1 MFRYKGRSER
11 VSRGFRGG
19 FEGVQLGL
27 PLLTLSQPSAN
38 PQATPR
44 QPPMKYE
51 QMMVKKMGEK
61 RQIGK

>member
-38 PQATPR
+38 PQATP
-44 QPPMKYE
+44 YE
-51 QMMVKKMGEK
+51 VYQDDGEK
-61 RQIGK
+61 KELKQLA